1 MLFGHVIR
9 MVDRLTTRRA
19 AADAAAGATVQQD
32 AAAPIAT
39 APPAAAAQPPSLPLR
54 EVDGVAHALGDAYAP
69 GDDVPPEM
77 ITLMLQL
84 ARDGSGNR
92 ASG

>member
-1 MLFGHVIR
+1 VLFGHVIR
-9 MVDRLTTRRA
+9 MVDRLTIRRA
-19 AADAAAGATVQQD
+19 AGVAAAGATDQQD
-32 AAAPIAT
+32 AT
-39 APPAAAAQPPSLPLR
+39 ASIEPVPQAVAAQPQSPPVR
-54 EVDGVAHALGDAYAP
+54 EIDGVAHALSDAYAP

-84 ARDGSGNR
+84 ARDGSGKR